1 MSSSSEPRNP
11 LYLLLLLAS
20 LLFVVTALA
29 YAIIPMVEDRAKE
42 QGVTPPPSAFRATL
56 RRDGWKWLLG
66 ELAGMIVLGIASM
79 ALDRHRLRR
88 LQNASAPATMPPQ
101 SSSSPSAPQ
110 VDHENPGSADRGTD
124 QAD

>member
-1 MSSSSEPRNP
+1 MMSSSEPRNP

-29 YAIIPMVEDRAKE
+29 YAIIPMVEDKARE
-42 QGVTPPPSAFRATL
+42 QGVVPPPSSFRATL

-66 ELAGMIVLGIASM
+66 ELAVMIVLGIASM

-88 LQNASAPATMPPQ
+88 LQNAPAPATMPPQ
-101 SSSSPSAPQ
+101 SNSSSAPQ
-110 VDHENPGSADRGTD
+110 VDHEEPSSTNRGTD